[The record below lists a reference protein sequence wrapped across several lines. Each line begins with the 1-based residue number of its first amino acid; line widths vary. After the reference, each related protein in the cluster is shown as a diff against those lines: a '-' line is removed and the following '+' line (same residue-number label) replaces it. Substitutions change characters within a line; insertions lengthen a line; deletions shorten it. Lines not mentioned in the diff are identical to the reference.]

1 MNKLK
6 LFTISAFLL
15 TPIVLITCN
24 DQDPQQTAPTT
35 TITTITPEKA
45 LAKIKEVSLKIKNE
59 QGEMGNVTSLNL
71 LMLKIPENSK
81 EYSEAQAILK
91 EIEPITKK
99 IVATYEKEQKAKNEA
114 QAKIEEKLAEEN
126 RVKFAQRAEYSFLD
140 NRLNITVTTSGKK
153 QTTIKLRYAL
163 MSKVFIHQVLKSEFT
178 KNAKQAGFKKIIF
191 TDGYDDTWTLDID
204 KT

>member
-59 QGEMGNVTSLNL
+59 QGKAEGRGGGRGQ
-71 LMLKIPENSK
+71 IPRPP
-81 EYSEAQAILK
+81 EYPTTPPWKGGGGGGE
-91 EIEPITKK
+91 T
-99 IVATYEKEQKAKNEA
+99 
-114 QAKIEEKLAEEN
+114 
-126 RVKFAQRAEYSFLD
+126 RAGPTGPS
-140 NRLNITVTTSGKK
+140 TVRERS
-153 QTTIKLRYAL
+153 
-163 MSKVFIHQVLKSEFT
+163 
-178 KNAKQAGFKKIIF
+178 
-191 TDGYDDTWTLDID
+191 D
-204 KT
+204 